1 MVKLGDACDV
11 NNEHLGWYKD
21 TITCMER
28 CDFTPSVCG
37 VSLCVILAFLFL
49 LWPGEQQEVG
59 FCLGMGVG
67 EEMIYKSWSKPAVK
81 ADKVGS
87 KDWTR
92 NSPFAELKGN
102 MGRNQKAL
110 RIQKQWPLTE

>member
-11 NNEHLGWYKD
+11 KNEHLGWYKD
-21 TITCMER
+21 TITCMKR
-28 CDFTPSVCG
+28 CDFTPSICG

-49 LWPGEQQEVG
+49 LWLGEQQEVG
-59 FCLGMGVG
+59 FCLWGGKK
-67 EEMIYKSWSKPAVK
+67 EMIYNSCSKPTLQ